1 MCSMRAQV
9 LGCGRRMPH
18 ITSTDGC
25 ADWCAEQTADT
36 CAECTADSASDPAAD
51 TFCGLERAAD
61 TTADGAAECD
71 AVSLSEPHTEH
82 RADSDAERCTIDV
95 AVARTDSSA
104 GDWARWDMGTDTAAD
119 TSGPSACDSAA
130 DGATIDACGADTFA
144 DTHTVARA
152 DRSIHSDRP
161 DWGRL
166 QGASVPA
173 GMPRAVHA
181 GEDTAVLRRDRLLCV
196 ADTACVPGLHQGAAP
211 GVVQHMHCQSD
222 SPRMYQLLREP
233 EAALVRCGCDASA
246 DACANSPS

>member
-1 MCSMRAQV
+1 
-9 LGCGRRMPH
+9 MPH

-82 RADSDAERCTIDV
+82 RADGDAERCTIDV

-130 DGATIDACGADTFA
+130 DGATIDACVADTCA

-152 DRSIHSDRP
+152 DGSIDSDRP

-196 ADTACVPGLHQGAAP
+196 ADTACVCGLQ
-211 GVVQHMHCQSD
+211 
-222 SPRMYQLLREP
+222 
-233 EAALVRCGCDASA
+233 CDTGSA
-246 DACANSPS
+246 MVH

>member
-1 MCSMRAQV
+1 MCSMRTQV

-18 ITSTDGC
+18 IASTDRC

-36 CAECTADSASDPAAD
+36 CAECTADSASDPAAV

-71 AVSLSEPHTEH
+71 AIGLSEPHTEH
-82 RADSDAERCTIDV
+82 RADGDAERCTIDV

-152 DRSIHSDRP
+152 DGSIHSDRP

-196 ADTACVPGLHQGAAP
+196 ADTACVCGLQCDTGST
-211 GVVQHMHCQSD
+211 M
-222 SPRMYQLLREP
+222 
-233 EAALVRCGCDASA
+233 VR
-246 DACANSPS
+246 